1 MELAYQR
8 VKGVETTKVGYSH
21 GQLENPTYKQ
31 VSSGTTG
38 HVEVVAVDYDPTVVS
53 YEELLDLFWERLGRS
68 AMTPNRVGNDV
79 GTQYRSGIYV
89 QDDEQ
94 RRLAEA
100 SKKKANMRF
109 GRNTVVE
116 IVSGVD
122 VPFYLAEKYH
132 QRYLQKGGQSAEKGS
147 SEPIRC
153 YG

>member
-1 MELAYQR
+1 M
-8 VKGVETTKVGYSH
+8 GYSH
-21 GQLENPTYKQ
+21 GRLKNPTYKQ

-38 HVEVVAVDYDPTVVS
+38 HAEVVAVDYDPTVAS
-53 YEELLDLFWERLGRS
+53 SEQLLDLFWERLGRS
-68 AMTPNRVGNDV
+68 AMTLNRVGNDV
-79 GTQYRSGIYV
+79 GTQYHSGIYV
-89 QDDEQ
+89 QNEEQ
-94 RRLAEA
+94 RRLAEV
-100 SKKKANMRF
+100 SKQKANTRF

-116 IVSGVD
+116 IVSRVN